1 MSKLKYRI
9 KLFWKKII
17 NALHDEHHG
26 YINIKPSN
34 KKEHFPKIQYVASEN
49 DLYDVSDEVL
59 KKQTDEITRLAKE
72 TNIVI
77 SEMPHEL
84 GKALKYLR
92 KKGKLTQQQLSEK
105 SDVSEST
112 IRKIETEA
120 NSKINNSNT
129 SKISIA
135 KLCIGLGLNPI
146 ISQALFDL
154 TEFKL
159 NDSVENIKIK
169 IVLYDSYLKNIYDA
183 KLLLEK
189 MEIKTEK

>member
-1 MSKLKYRI
+1 TS
-9 KLFWKKII
+9 
-17 NALHDEHHG
+17 
-26 YINIKPSN
+26 
-34 KKEHFPKIQYVASEN
+34 
-49 DLYDVSDEVL
+49 
-59 KKQTDEITRLAKE
+59 
-72 TNIVI
+72 
-77 SEMPHEL
+77 
-84 GKALKYLR
+84 KALKYLR

>member
-17 NALHDEHHG
+17 NALHEEHHG

-92 KKGKLTQQQLSEK
+92 EPLKT
-105 SDVSEST
+105 
-112 IRKIETEA
+112 
-120 NSKINNSNT
+120 
-129 SKISIA
+129 
-135 KLCIGLGLNPI
+135 P
-146 ISQALFDL
+146 
-154 TEFKL
+154 
-159 NDSVENIKIK
+159 VEHLERQI
-169 IVLYDSYLKNIYDA
+169 YL
-183 KLLLEK
+183 
-189 MEIKTEK
+189 